1 MDALFPTPPQLLPQW
16 LLHLNLLRAFIWYIS
31 AYFVISLLLRLR
43 FYKSVY
49 EVSVYVRLSCP
60 RIYGL
65 VHEHWFVC
73 MKDGLFNL
81 IVIYGGILLAYMTL
95 NQLVWPLATINV
107 NRLASLDPGLLVLML
122 AVTGT
127 MLAVDLVLMAQ
138 IGLIDTSRVIKDLQW
153 SEEWLG
159 GNLNRFLNLLGKW
172 NPIKRYADSV
182 TLESI
187 QWLNVIFRSSLAV
200 MIFQLILRLL
210 VAASLFVCYL
220 LGR

>member
-1 MDALFPTPPQLLPQW
+1 MDAYLSSPPRLLPEW
-16 LLHLNLLRAFIWYIS
+16 LLNLNLLRAFIWYVS
-31 AYFVISLLLRLR
+31 VYFVVSLLLRLR

-49 EVSVYVRLSCP
+49 DVSVYVRLSCP
-60 RIYGL
+60 RIFGL
-65 VHEHWFVC
+65 VHEHWFLC
-73 MKDGLFNL
+73 MRDGLFNL
-81 IVIYGGILLAYMTL
+81 IVIYGGILLVYMSL

-107 NRLASLDPGLLVLML
+107 NLLASVDPGLLVVML
-122 AVTGT
+122 VATGT
-127 MLAVDLVLMAQ
+127 MLAVDVVLMAQ

-172 NPIKRYADSV
+172 NPIKRYADNV

-200 MIFQLILRLL
+200 MIFQLVLRLL

-220 LGR
+220 TTR